1 MRRLWTIAAVVVAL
15 GSVPRVAEACGVDLE
30 AAPQP
35 TPSDR
40 LLAQAVE
47 LERTAQS
54 NQAQAAAL
62 EQGARRL
69 DANAQDLRV
78 RSRFAGEFE
87 RVQFIENADDLHSA
101 ATEARAEAARHRADA
116 RELLRRARL
125 IRDEALRVLQGNRG
139 WHGVPGRAP
148 VVT

>member
-15 GSVPRVAEACGVDLE
+15 GSVPRVADACGVDLE

-35 TPSDR
+35 TSSDR
-40 LLAQAVE
+40 LLVQAVE

-62 EQGARRL
+62 EQRARRL
-69 DANAQDLRV
+69 DANAQDLRL

-87 RVQFIENADDLHSA
+87 RVQFLENAEGLHAA
-101 ATEARAEAARHRADA
+101 ATAAREEATRRRADA
-116 RELLRRARL
+116 RDLLRRARL
-125 IRDEALRVLQGNRG
+125 IRDEARALQGNRV
-139 WHGVPGRAP
+139 WRGRPSHAD
-148 VVT
+148 VAI